1 MGSKAPSWS
10 DQWGNGGLGSDEYE
24 DDVMVKKNN
33 KSNGS
38 GKMEDAKAMASVS
51 MGKAK
56 TVAIVGADKAKSAAV
71 VGAQKVKSG
80 TSAGF
85 KWIKNQCQKKKKSQ
99 QLRLQMKVLMLQGIQ
114 LVHLWRYHTFAMIMS
129 VLRPLEVMFLCLY
142 GGLRIGLYEPVK
154 NLYVGKDHVGDAPLV
169 KKILAALTTG
179 AAVAIAVAN
188 PTDLVKVRL
197 QAEGKFPPGVPRC
210 YTGSLN
216 AYSTIVKQEG
226 VRTLWTGIGPNV
238 ARNAIINAA
247 ELASYDQV
255 KETILKIPGFT
266 DNVVTHLLWAGF
278 FAVCIGSPVDV
289 VKSRMTGDP
298 SYKSTIGCFVKTLKN
313 DVPHLCYDHVSL
325 EALRGICH
333 RLSFIR
339 YNILPS
345 YILTKW
351 GSRT

>member
-1 MGSKAPSWS
+1 
-10 DQWGNGGLGSDEYE
+10 
-24 DDVMVKKNN
+24 
-33 KSNGS
+33 
-38 GKMEDAKAMASVS
+38 
-51 MGKAK
+51 
-56 TVAIVGADKAKSAAV
+56 
-71 VGAQKVKSG
+71 
-80 TSAGF
+80 
-85 KWIKNQCQKKKKSQ
+85 
-99 QLRLQMKVLMLQGIQ
+99 MKVLMLQGIQ